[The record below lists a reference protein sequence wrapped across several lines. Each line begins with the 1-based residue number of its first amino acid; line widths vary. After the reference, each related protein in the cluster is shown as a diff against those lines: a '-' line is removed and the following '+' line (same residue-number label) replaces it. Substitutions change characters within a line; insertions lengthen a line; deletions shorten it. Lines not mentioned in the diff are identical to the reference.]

1 MDNSKLVLSL
11 RNISK
16 RFNEGKESELVIL
29 EDVNL
34 DICSGEMVTLVG
46 PSGCGKTTLL
56 QISGLLETPNSGNI
70 IINGNNYSNVS
81 DKVRTFVRK
90 TEIGFVY
97 QFHHLLMDFTAL
109 ENLVIPQMISGK
121 GKKEAVE
128 KGKQF
133 LSDLNLY
140 DRLSHFPSE
149 LSGGEKQ
156 RVAIA
161 RSLINNPLLLLADE
175 PTGSLD
181 PSSAAI
187 VFDILVNLVRKNNL
201 SMLLVTHDYS
211 LAKKTDK
218 VVIIENKAISEF
230 SL

>member
-121 GKKEAVE
+121 GKKEAIE

-140 DRLSHFPSE
+140 NRLSHFPSE

-161 RSLINNPLLLLADE
+161 RSLINEPLLLLADE